1 MGGLPQAGLLEELGL
16 LLEERHWVLPVDGKG
31 LWKPCFI
38 FSPYVLPG
46 DVHA

>member
-1 MGGLPQAGLLEELGL
+1 
-16 LLEERHWVLPVDGKG
+16 LPVDGKG